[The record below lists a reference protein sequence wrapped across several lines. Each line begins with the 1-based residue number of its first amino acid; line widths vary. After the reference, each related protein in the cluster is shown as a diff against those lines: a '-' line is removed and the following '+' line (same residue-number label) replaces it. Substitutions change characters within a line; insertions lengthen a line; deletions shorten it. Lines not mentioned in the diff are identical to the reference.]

1 MKKYN
6 GILVNILWLVIGSI
20 LIGLSILEKVDSFW
34 SGMGSSLFVIG
45 IINLVRFYRINKNEA
60 YRERL
65 EVELSDERN
74 RFIRNKAWA
83 WTGYIFTILSAIL
96 SILFKITHQ
105 DLLSI
110 YAGFSVLFLIVIF
123 WISYITLKR
132 KY

>member
-1 MKKYN
+1 MKQYKS
-6 GILVNILWLVIGSI
+6 ILVNIIWLIIGGI
-20 LIGLSILEKVDSFW
+20 LIGLSVFEKVDSFW

-45 IINLVRFYRINKNEA
+45 FINLLRLYRINRNED
-60 YRERL
+60 YREKL

-96 SILFKITHQ
+96 SIFFKIIHQ
-105 DLLSI
+105 DNLSI
-110 YAGFSVLFLIVIF
+110 YAGFTVLLMIIIF
-123 WISYITLKR
+123 WLSYLFLKR

>member
-1 MKKYN
+1 MKQYKS
-6 GILVNILWLVIGSI
+6 ILVNIIWLIIGSI
-20 LIGLSILEKVDSFW
+20 LIGLSVFEKVDSFW

-45 IINLVRFYRINKNEA
+45 FINLLRLYRINRNED
-60 YRERL
+60 YREKI

-96 SILFKITHQ
+96 SIFFKIIHQ
-105 DLLSI
+105 DNLSI
-110 YAGFSVLFLIVIF
+110 YAGFTVLLMIIIF
-123 WISYITLKR
+123 WLSYLFLKR